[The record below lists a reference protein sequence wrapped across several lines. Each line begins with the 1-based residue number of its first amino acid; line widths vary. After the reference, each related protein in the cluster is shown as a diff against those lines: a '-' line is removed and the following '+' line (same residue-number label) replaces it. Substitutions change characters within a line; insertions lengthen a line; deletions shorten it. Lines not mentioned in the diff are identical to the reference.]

1 MIQFKECQ
9 SDTIVKNGI
18 VREKQRYKCKSCGCN
33 FIIGDSR
40 INPAT
45 ELKRHTCV
53 LFYSLGKASFRFLAR
68 LFDVS
73 PTTTYNWVRQTAE
86 SFGEP
91 VVDENIKE
99 IEIDEM
105 WHFLQSKKTKNGLSR
120 PWIVTQGELSPGLS
134 VVVMLQRSE
143 DYIASSNT

>member
-1 MIQFKECQ
+1 MCGDERRK
-9 SDTIVKNGI
+9 
-18 VREKQRYKCKSCGCN
+18 KS
-33 FIIGDSR
+33 
-40 INPAT
+40 T
-45 ELKRHTCV
+45 ELKRITSV
-53 LFYSLGKASFRFLAR
+53 LLYSLGKASSRFLAK

-105 WHFLQSKKTKNGLSR
+105 WDFLQSKKTKKGFLR
-120 PWIVTQGELSPGLS
+120 DHHLLLVTIL
-134 VVVMLQRSE
+134 
-143 DYIASSNT
+143 

>member
-1 MIQFKECQ
+1 MEECKNCK
-9 SDTIVKNGI
+9 STETVKNGL
-18 VREKQRYKCKSCGCN
+18 VRQKQRYKCKSCGHN
-33 FIIGDSR
+33 FVCCDERRKKS
-40 INPAT
+40 T
-45 ELKRHTCV
+45 ELKRITSV
-53 LFYSLGKASFRFLAR
+53 LLYSLGKASFRFLAK

-86 SFGEP
+86 LFGEP
-91 VVDENIKE
+91 VVDEKIKE

-134 VVVMLQRSE
+134 VVVMLQRHE
-143 DYIASSNT
+143 NYTTSSHI